1 MFIADQKKEQNVNQS
16 QSFLPKITAIFEG
29 MLFFSVNR
37 NQQAYQQ
44 RAESQRANLNLM
56 LWLSPSPYWV
66 SLWSPKISKVQFA
79 SPGLTKIHS
88 LVIFIQMLGRTRIYK
103 SVNQEH
109 NMGMGP
115 MSNFQRECFP
125 HSQVSSPFYPSH
137 CQHFCTLGH
146 PPSLTLL
153 PVFHCQKLWT
163 LGSRSL
169 VQWLRD

>member
-66 SLWSPKISKVQFA
+66 SL
-79 SPGLTKIHS
+79 
-88 LVIFIQMLGRTRIYK
+88 
-103 SVNQEH
+103 
-109 NMGMGP
+109 
-115 MSNFQRECFP
+115 
-125 HSQVSSPFYPSH
+125 
-137 CQHFCTLGH
+137 
-146 PPSLTLL
+146 
-153 PVFHCQKLWT
+153 
-163 LGSRSL
+163 
-169 VQWLRD
+169 